1 MTDLNQ
7 VESEIRD
14 LDVETN
20 EVVEETLE
28 EAKAPVAKGDAKVS
42 QPVDEFQSQSLLSIR
57 QIQEH
62 FKDCPT

>member
-28 EAKAPVAKGDAKVS
+28 EAKAPVAKEKGKS
-42 QPVDEFQSQSLLSIR
+42 TS
-57 QIQEH
+57 
-62 FKDCPT
+62 

>member
-28 EAKAPVAKGDAKVS
+28 EAKVPVG
-42 QPVDEFQSQSLLSIR
+42 
-57 QIQEH
+57 
-62 FKDCPT
+62 

>member
-28 EAKAPVAKGDAKVS
+28 EANLLLLRERCKGKS
-42 QPVDEFQSQSLLSIR
+42 TS
-57 QIQEH
+57 
-62 FKDCPT
+62 